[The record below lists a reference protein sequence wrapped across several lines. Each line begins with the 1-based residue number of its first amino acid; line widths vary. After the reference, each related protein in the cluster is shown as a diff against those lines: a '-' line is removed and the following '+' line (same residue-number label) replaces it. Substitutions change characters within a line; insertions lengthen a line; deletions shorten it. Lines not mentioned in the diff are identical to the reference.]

1 MSKSK
6 RRQKKDKQA
15 EKDCA
20 LVAELFGLCCNRC
33 EDMLVSIVGNMPVG
47 WFVGVRKIIS
57 NSLEHNRSK
66 T

>member
-33 EDMLVSIVGNMPVG
+33 EDMLVSIVWEQARWMFRGCKRTSV
-47 WFVGVRKIIS
+47 
-57 NSLEHNRSK
+57 
-66 T
+66 